1 MADLLDY
8 SSPSSVPRTCT
19 SSAGHSEDVEMWPHT
34 QSPACA
40 GNQSS
45 GPERTCLQLREK
57 EVRWGKGKHNSFQ
70 GCQLPMTKFSELFAT
85 PLDSSDLV
93 AIIMVGR
100 DWVSF
105 KAFSQTFQKIYGGH
119 VEQTEFTEFHKFTE
133 NGHPWVL
140 HMQAITIV
148 WLKEVDVMSLASSLR
163 RPT

>member
-1 MADLLDY
+1 
-8 SSPSSVPRTCT
+8 
-19 SSAGHSEDVEMWPHT
+19 
-34 QSPACA
+34 
-40 GNQSS
+40 
-45 GPERTCLQLREK
+45 
-57 EVRWGKGKHNSFQ
+57 
-70 GCQLPMTKFSELFAT
+70 MTKFSELFAT

-119 VEQTEFTEFHKFTE
+119 AEQTEFMEFHKFTE

-140 HMQAITIV
+140 HMQAIAIV
-148 WLKEVDVMSLASSLR
+148 WLKEVDVRSLASSLR